1 MSSFSCC
8 CRFSIFSKPEEEEVE
23 GKKIYISQLLII
35 KSKTNQNIKR
45 REDKDKNIKTWEWR
59 KLSITIIF
67 GNI

>member
-8 CRFSIFSKPEEEEVE
+8 CRFSIFSKPEEEEE
-23 GKKIYISQLLII
+23 GKKNVSQLLII
-35 KSKTNQNIKR
+35 KSKTSQNIKS
-45 REDKDKNIKTWEWR
+45 REVKDKNIKTWEWR